1 MIRSLAD
8 QPFGR
13 LQERFGHLGPA
24 PGIDPGEVLQGGKPI
39 PVGRGGKVQGQAGR
53 SFDYVIEREH
63 GEPVSR
69 AEGVD
74 HPCQRPAG
82 RHDLPASHASG
93 AVEHEHDIA
102 GPAGELDPRWGNQ
115 RQRERSRAAVAF
127 AVGVEG
133 QRGVDG
139 RRRVAT
145 AEAEPEDEIAVEAVA
160 RIEPNPAKAPFLF
173 GQDRVQARPDAIGG
187 NAAVVIVQ
195 VDRQ

>member
-1 MIRSLAD
+1 MTLSNRFLGFCLVFVAHLPSVPARGSHRARLFPSRPFLVIRSLAD

-39 PVGRGGKVQGQAGR
+39 PVGRGGKVQGQAGGVSTTLSNASTANR
-53 SFDYVIEREH
+53 SAAPRCRPSV
-63 GEPVSR
+63 P
-69 AEGVD
+69 A
-74 HPCQRPAG
+74 PCGPPRSSS
-82 RHDLPASHASG
+82 LPASG

-102 GPAGELDPRWGNQ
+102 GPAGELDPRWGDQ

-139 RRRVAT
+139 AAGRDCR
-145 AEAEPEDEIAVEAVA
+145 
-160 RIEPNPAKAPFLF
+160 
-173 GQDRVQARPDAIGG
+173 GG
-187 NAAVVIVQ
+187 TGG
-195 VDRQ
+195 